1 MKDCEAQQRIRN
13 LGGECVDNQIKLKI
27 DAVLESQ
34 NGMARTRDFLNE
46 GITHYYIKK
55 LESQGEII
63 RVKQGLYRHAEFSKG
78 TIDELVEVSKL
89 VPKGV
94 VCLLSALSFYELTTY
109 NPWEYQVA
117 IHRGS
122 KKPKL
127 PGHPPIKVFYLA
139 DIQYNLGINEVHI
152 EDSSVSIYDREKTIC
167 DIVRYREK
175 IGIDIMKEGLRN
187 YLHSPYKNITKL
199 VQYADKLRIRTVLQ
213 KYLEVL
219 I

>member
-1 MKDCEAQQRIRN
+1 MN
-13 LGGECVDNQIKLKI
+13 NQIKPKVDSIFLNH
-27 DAVLESQ
+27 
-34 NGMARTRDFLNE
+34 NGIARTRDFLNA

-55 LESQGEII
+55 LEAQGEII
-63 RVKQGLYRHAEFSKG
+63 RMKQGLYRHADLSNG
-78 TIDELVEVSKL
+78 TVDELVEVSKL

-94 VCLLSALSFYELTTY
+94 ICLLSALSFYELTTY

-117 IHRGS
+117 IHRGG

-127 PGHPPIKVFYLA
+127 PGYPPIKVVYLA
-139 DIQYNLGINEVHI
+139 DAQYHLGISEVLI
-152 EDSSVSIYDREKTIC
+152 EDSFVSIYDREKTIC
-167 DIVRYREK
+167 DIVRYRKK

-199 VQYADKLRIRTVLQ
+199 LQYADQLRIRTVLQ

>member
-139 DIQYNLGINEVHI
+139 RPVD
-152 EDSSVSIYDREKTIC
+152 
-167 DIVRYREK
+167 
-175 IGIDIMKEGLRN
+175 
-187 YLHSPYKNITKL
+187 
-199 VQYADKLRIRTVLQ
+199 
-213 KYLEVL
+213 
-219 I
+219 